1 MTHDGA
7 ALVIKRFLELS
18 NTQRL
23 SAKMLNGLAMY
34 LKIDEPST
42 VKIGQELVKLD
53 YVKINGDKIT
63 FNNIEVV
70 KNFSASDTESD
81 SDSS

>member
-23 SAKMLNGLAMY
+23 SAKTLNGLAMY

-70 KNFSASDTESD
+70 KNFIYMGTQIAM
-81 SDSS
+81 